1 MSKLKELRLKRK
13 LRQSDLAEKLGVS
26 RPAVSKWETCK
37 SVPQTRLLPKL
48 AKVLRCKV
56 NDLLC

>member
-1 MSKLKELRLKRK
+1 MNKIKEFRIKRK
-13 LRQSDLAEKLGVS
+13 LRQSDLADKLGVS
-26 RPAVSKWETCK
+26 RSAISKWETGK

-56 NDLLC
+56 NVLLC